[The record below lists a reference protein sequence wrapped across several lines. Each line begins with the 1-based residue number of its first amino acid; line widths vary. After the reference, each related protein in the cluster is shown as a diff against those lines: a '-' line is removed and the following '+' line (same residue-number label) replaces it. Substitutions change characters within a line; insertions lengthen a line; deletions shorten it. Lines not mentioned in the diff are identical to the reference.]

1 MKQNIPCEMIQDLLP
16 LYVDGLTSDESSRQ
30 IEAHLETCG
39 DCRSRYQRMKE
50 DLERE
55 TQVKQ
60 KENEREIDYLKKI
73 RKSSIR
79 KVFLGIFSA
88 FAVILLALFLKLFVI
103 GYPVDSYLVTYAN
116 VNGNMLSVGGILYD
130 SSPVYRRY
138 KLIGEEDG
146 NTKLVIYGCLP
157 SVWNRNGAFNLDIDL
172 TEVGTDVTI
181 NGMTVKQDGTIV
193 SRQAN
198 ELFAAKHPYVGDMS
212 ANGRAAQ
219 LLGIG
224 NTLGSFKNELQ
235 TSAEPYGWTLKFE
248 NNAAN
253 SAVFDE
259 QMKGYACVLMALT
272 GNLGEVT
279 WTYTVEL
286 EEGPAVRQ
294 RTMTRE
300 ECSEWA
306 GEPVETFAES
316 PEAVQRLLDLI
327 GEKMK

>member
-1 MKQNIPCEMIQDLLP
+1 M
-16 LYVDGLTSDESSRQ
+16 
-30 IEAHLETCG
+30 A
-39 DCRSRYQRMKE
+39 
-50 DLERE
+50 
-55 TQVKQ
+55 
-60 KENEREIDYLKKI
+60 
-73 RKSSIR
+73 
-79 KVFLGIFSA
+79 
-88 FAVILLALFLKLFVI
+88 
-103 GYPVDSYLVTYAN
+103 
-116 VNGNMLSVGGILYD
+116 
-130 SSPVYRRY
+130 
-138 KLIGEEDG
+138 
-146 NTKLVIYGCLP
+146 
-157 SVWNRNGAFNLDIDL
+157 IDL
-172 TEVGTDVTI
+172 TEVGTDLTI

-248 NNAAN
+248 NSAAN

-286 EEGPAVRQ
+286 EDGPAVRQ